1 MPSVIVVG
9 GSIAGLTSGLMLAR
23 AGHEVTVLERDA
35 APVPQDVEEAAGWIR
50 PTVPQ
55 AQQAHAFMALARAVL
70 ARRLPDVLGE
80 LLAHGAGEYHL
91 RQWLPPTAAGAEAI
105 TTDRT
110 DDLIMLGCRRTTL
123 EWVLRWRALAQP
135 GLTFLRGVQ
144 VTGLAWRSGP
154 IPQVI
159 GVTTREHGGIRADV
173 VLDASGR
180 RTGLVRWVRE
190 AGVASDEWDEDCGFA
205 PYTRFYRTL
214 DPSVMPRML
223 DGNATVV
230 VVDGF
235 GGVCCL
241 ADNDT
246 VVVSL
251 TRLPEDV
258 ALQALR
264 FPDVFDAAAAAVP
277 PFAPWVD
284 PELTVPISPVTAM
297 GGIRNTI
304 RLPLTRGRPRLL
316 GLHAVGDAL
325 ATTNPGYAR
334 GASLAMAHA
343 EIVVDGLAAEPDSP
357 LRQAEL
363 IGHRL
368 TELTLPYWR
377 DAVRHDRA
385 RVNQWRAT
393 LGLDPSTPPPATSV
407 PMPVAVSAAA
417 VDAEVWVRL
426 ARAMQVLD
434 PPQTVF
440 DDPALAARITELDPP
455 PLPAPARRETLLDAI
470 DVRSTLTGRLRRAR
484 RAPSRAPAGSVD
496 GWRR

>member
-1 MPSVIVVG
+1 
-9 GSIAGLTSGLMLAR
+9 
-23 AGHEVTVLERDA
+23 
-35 APVPQDVEEAAGWIR
+35 
-50 PTVPQ
+50 
-55 AQQAHAFMALARAVL
+55 
-70 ARRLPDVLGE
+70 
-80 LLAHGAGEYHL
+80 
-91 RQWLPPTAAGAEAI
+91 
-105 TTDRT
+105 
-110 DDLIMLGCRRTTL
+110 
-123 EWVLRWRALAQP
+123 
-135 GLTFLRGVQ
+135 
-144 VTGLAWRSGP
+144 
-154 IPQVI
+154 
-159 GVTTREHGGIRADV
+159 
-173 VLDASGR
+173 
-180 RTGLVRWVRE
+180 
-190 AGVASDEWDEDCGFA
+190 
-205 PYTRFYRTL
+205 
-214 DPSVMPRML
+214 
-223 DGNATVV
+223 
-230 VVDGF
+230 
-235 GGVCCL
+235 VCCL

-304 RLPLTRGRPRLL
+304 HLPLTRGRPRLL

-325 ATTNPGYAR
+325 
-334 GASLAMAHA
+334 
-343 EIVVDGLAAEPDSP
+343 
-357 LRQAEL
+357 
-363 IGHRL
+363 
-368 TELTLPYWR
+368 
-377 DAVRHDRA
+377 
-385 RVNQWRAT
+385 
-393 LGLDPSTPPPATSV
+393 ATSV